1 MFLLNGKPLSPDS
14 AFTHNNIQYPANW
27 IRLSTLE
34 QKEAIGITEVPD
46 APVYDQRFYWGYDAD
61 GNLIPKDHSQLVT
74 QWTEQTRTT
83 AGTLLAPT
91 DWMIVREVDNLTP
104 VSNDIKTSRQN
115 IRILCGNK
123 VTNIGI
129 TTTTGELATYVVSPQ
144 YSSWTA
150 PYASW
155 TLNQETAEWE
165 PPVVKPE
172 LTEAEVLA
180 RSSYRWNEETL
191 EWILETPDA
200 PVS

>member
-74 QWTEQTRTT
+74 QWTEQTRVT

-129 TTTTGELATYVVSPQ
+129 TTTTGELATYVTSPQ

-165 PPVVKPE
+165 APVPYPTDGE
-172 LTEAEVLA
+172 
-180 RSSYRWNEETL
+180 SYTWNEEEGEWTL
-191 EWILETPDA
+191 VITEE
-200 PVS
+200 

>member
-1 MFLLNGKPLSPDS
+1 MFLLNGKPLSPVS

-27 IRLSTLE
+27 IMLSTLE

-46 APVYDQRFYWGYDAD
+46 APAYDQRFYWGYDAD

-74 QWTEQTRTT
+74 HWTEQTRTT

-123 VTNIGI
+123 VTIIGI
-129 TTTTGELATYVVSPQ
+129 TTTTTLITIHLITLLLLL
-144 YSSWTA
+144 YS
-150 PYASW
+150 
-155 TLNQETAEWE
+155 L
-165 PPVVKPE
+165 
-172 LTEAEVLA
+172 
-180 RSSYRWNEETL
+180 
-191 EWILETPDA
+191 
-200 PVS
+200 

>member
-74 QWTEQTRTT
+74 QWTEQTRVT

-123 VTNIGI
+123 VANIGI
-129 TTTTGELATYVVSPQ
+129 TTTTGELATYVTSPD

-165 PPVVKPE
+165 PPVPYPTDGE
-172 LTEAEVLA
+172 RYT
-180 RSSYRWNEETL
+180 WNEEEGEWTL
-191 EWILETPDA
+191 VITEE
-200 PVS
+200 

>member
-74 QWTEQTRTT
+74 QWTEQTRVT